1 MDVDAVVKSI
11 RSIYITISGKQDPDF
26 MLIYRGTNGGITKP
40 WKAMIDG
47 REVNHETHEG
57 ALSELLYSL
66 KNELEG
72 KVKSAE
78 REVHRLRD
86 AFSQLGN

>member
-1 MDVDAVVKSI
+1 MDVDNVVRNI
-11 RSIYITISGKQDPDF
+11 RTIYITISGKQDPDF
-26 MLIYRGTNGGITKP
+26 MLIYRGTSGGITKP

-47 REVNHETHEG
+47 REVNHETHDG
-57 ALSELLYSL
+57 ALKELLYSL
-66 KNELEG
+66 KNELES

-78 REVHRLRD
+78 QEVSRLRT